1 MNSWFTKAEFLADL
15 LYLQLALSW
24 LSSLSMVSR
33 HSILARSCPSTLI
46 HTDMQTIHHSCNTHR
61 FTIMTWTYM
70 TIYHIINMQLSLKH
84 LMTTDEFIRKLNSK
98 LTVIITAVADH
109 IPEQSSPRGLELTC
123 GWWWMTTAMAESS
136 SLQSFPLEVS

>member
-1 MNSWFTKAEFLADL
+1 
-15 LYLQLALSW
+15 
-24 LSSLSMVSR
+24 
-33 HSILARSCPSTLI
+33 
-46 HTDMQTIHHSCNTHR
+46 
-61 FTIMTWTYM
+61 M

-123 GWWWMTTAMAESS
+123 GW
-136 SLQSFPLEVS
+136 